1 MQQRI
6 ITLLC
11 VAGMAISAHAQAASL
26 KVRPDAPQRYV
37 VKNGDT
43 LWGISGKY
51 LYSPWQ
57 WNRLWGANRGE
68 IRNPHLIYPGQ
79 VLVLR
84 YVNGRPQLGFENGST
99 GNDGIPVI
107 KLSPRVRETSSGY
120 GIQTVNVNFY
130 SMFMQHPQ
138 FIDQMKTQDAPR
150 LIDGP
155 DNRIMYSKG
164 ERVYAYGVTEP
175 GRYLVYRAVKDLTD
189 PDTRKYLGQEVVF
202 SGIVST
208 LPYTNS
214 ALDSAS
220 DEDRKY
226 LKDGEY
232 YTRLHPL
239 AKVPTQTAQPMIV
252 EEAVSEIRKGDFLL
266 KMDGET
272 EPFQIMPHAPTQHI
286 DGKVISILDG
296 VHEAGQFQTV
306 TLNKGS
312 ADGLDKGTV
321 LSIYKRDRQV
331 KVDLEEGKKGRKS
344 VVKYVSIPAEET
356 ALAMVYRTGE
366 HLSSAIILENLTNVN
381 IGDTVS
387 EPGRDLDNM
396 PDDKPHVRN
405 EPQDSHDTEHNQ
417 YNIHSNINKY

>member
-11 VAGMAISAHAQAASL
+11 MAGMAISAHTQAASL
-26 KVRPDAPQRYV
+26 KIRPNAPQRYV

-57 WNRLWGANRGE
+57 WNRLWGANRNA

-84 YVNGRPQLGFENGST
+84 YVNGQPRLGFEHAQTRS
-99 GNDGIPVI
+99 DGIPVI
-107 KLSPRVRETSSGY
+107 KLHPRVRETSGY
-120 GIQTVNVNFY
+120 GIPTVNVNLY
-130 SMFMQHPQ
+130 RMFMKHPQ
-138 FIDQMKTQDAPR
+138 IIAPEETANAPR
-150 LIDGP
+150 LIAGP
-155 DNRIMYSKG
+155 DNRVLYTQG
-164 ERVYAYGVTEP
+164 NRVYAYGLTEP
-175 GRYLVYRAVKDLTD
+175 GRYLTYRVNKNITD
-189 PDTRKYLGQEVVF
+189 PETGKFLGQEVVF
-202 SGIVST
+202 SGIANT
-208 LPYTNS
+208 LPYTDS
-214 ALDSAS
+214 ALEHRTRAS
-220 DEDRKY
+220 DEK
-226 LKDGEY
+226 LKSNEY
-232 YTRLHPL
+232 YTQVN
-239 AKVPTQTAQPMIV
+239 KVMKLRTQSAQPLVI

-331 KVDLEEGKKGRKS
+331 KVDLEEGKKGRKNI
-344 VVKYVSIPAEET
+344 VKYVSIPAEET

-366 HLSSAIILENLTNVN
+366 HLSSAIILENLTSIN

-396 PDDKPHVRN
+396 SDDKPHVRN